1 MKKILAFIFTF
12 FTFICLVGSNVS
24 ANENIN
30 LTNKE
35 NLHKKSEVSR
45 LALDNMRHNYLD
57 REPVKVENKMT
68 EDKFLGND
76 LLFKNF
82 FSSHKWFND
91 LLIQFENDETANK
104 FKSKNVDI
112 YGLEYSL
119 NCYGGEES
127 KTACTYG
134 GVTLH
139 DGNKLESEKQI
150 PINLWI
156 DGTQKKVSLDKVKTN
171 KREVTV
177 QELDAQARLFLQK
190 DLNLYTTDKLGG
202 EIQKGIIVFHTYD
215 NNEITYD
222 LFDIN
227 GEHPEKQLQ
236 IYKDNKTVS
245 SQNLHIDIYLYKDK
259 E

>member
-1 MKKILAFIFTF
+1 MKKVSLIVSIYFIFVF
-12 FTFICLVGSNVS
+12 LNVSNVT
-24 ANENIN
+24 ANKNTD

-35 NLHKKSEVSR
+35 SLHPKSEVSR

-57 REPVKVENKMT
+57 REPVRAKKKMT
-68 EDKFLGND
+68 EDKFLDNN
-76 LLFKNF
+76 LLFKSF
-82 FSSHKWFND
+82 FSSNKWFND
-91 LLIQFENDETANK
+91 LLIQFENYETANK

-119 NCYGGEES
+119 NCYGGEEN

-156 DGTQKKVSLDKVKTN
+156 DGTQKKVPLDKVKTN

-190 DLNLYTTDKLGG
+190 DLNLYNTDKLGG
-202 EIQKGIIVFHTYD
+202 EIQKGIIVFHTSD
-215 NNEITYD
+215 NNEIAYD

-227 GEHPEKQLQ
+227 GEHPEKQLK